1 MYTDILLPTD
11 GTKGTKRAV
20 SHAVELA
27 AAHDATLHTLYVV
40 DTGQMGFV
48 AIPRDISETKDRL
61 KKRGEA
67 VLDRVVADAE
77 AVGVSC
83 VRTVASGIP
92 EEEILEYVDEHH
104 VDLIVMGKR
113 GILDPDRHLLGST
126 TNRVL
131 KQTGIPVQA
140 V

>member
-1 MYTDILLPTD
+1 MYADILLPTD

-20 SHAVELA
+20 AHAVELA
-27 AAHDATLHTLYVV
+27 AEHDATLHVLYVV

-48 AIPRDISETKDRL
+48 AIPGDISETKGRL
-61 KKRGEA
+61 QKRGDE
-67 VLDRVVADAE
+67 VLADVAADAK
-77 AVGVSC
+77 AAGVDC

-113 GILDPDRHLLGST
+113 GILDRDRHLLGST